1 MMVWTAAQTA
11 WSAATTI
18 ATGAQWLWNAA
29 LAANPMIWIIVAIVA
44 LVAAIVVIA
53 TKTTW
58 FQQLWTT
65 VWGAITTAFDATVA
79 WLSDALGWFGELPG
93 KFAGWFGSA
102 KDWAITKLMELV
114 TWAGGLPGRLWDALA
129 NLGNYVSTRATNA
142 FQSMKDA
149 AVNRAVSLV
158 TWMSGL
164 PGRLVGAIGSQAY
177 RFYNM
182 GLDFVYGLWDGISA
196 AGGWLWNQVKNFAS
210 NYVVEP
216 VKDFLHIGSPSKL
229 AADEIGHWIPAGIAM
244 GAEDNAG
251 VLDKAMR
258 GLVNPA
264 VYRPDAAATSA
275 MAPYVGAAS
284 SLGGARAQQ
293 RFVFEFVGGSRAFRE
308 FFQESVRTTSG
319 GDVVKFAEG

>member
-1 MMVWTAAQTA
+1 MR
-11 WSAATTI
+11 
-18 ATGAQWLWNAA
+18 G
-29 LAANPMIWIIVAIVA
+29 
-44 LVAAIVVIA
+44 LVN
-53 TKTTW
+53 W
-58 FQQLWTT
+58 
-65 VWGAITTAFDATVA
+65 
-79 WLSDALGWFGELPG
+79 
-93 KFAGWFGSA
+93 
-102 KDWAITKLMELV
+102 V
-114 TWAGGLPGRLWDALA
+114 TGLPGRLWNALSG
-129 NLGNYVSTRATNA
+129 LGSFLWNTGWDA
-142 FQSMKDA
+142 FQSMKNA
-149 AVNRAVSLV
+149 IVNRAVATV
-158 TWMSGL
+158 DYIRGL
-164 PGRLVGAIGSQAY
+164 PGRLVGALSSQAY

-196 AGGWLWNQVKNFAS
+196 AGGWLWTQVKNFAS
-210 NYVVEP
+210 DYVVEP